1 MTLSFVLQEYKNF
14 TELFYAHFDRFSN
27 LKFEFENFIFQ
38 KKSGASSTKKSILVL
53 VVPKLV
59 LVVPIGTGRALH
71 PQKTSKNTCLDLN
84 QVAVCPT
91 QR

>member
-1 MTLSFVLQEYKNF
+1 LTSSFVLQEYKNF
-14 TELFYAHFDRFSN
+14 TELFCAYFNRFSN
-27 LKFEFENFIFQ
+27 LEFEFENLIFQ

-71 PQKTSKNTCLDLN
+71 PSEQLSTMTTSAT
-84 QVAVCPT
+84 T
-91 QR
+91 